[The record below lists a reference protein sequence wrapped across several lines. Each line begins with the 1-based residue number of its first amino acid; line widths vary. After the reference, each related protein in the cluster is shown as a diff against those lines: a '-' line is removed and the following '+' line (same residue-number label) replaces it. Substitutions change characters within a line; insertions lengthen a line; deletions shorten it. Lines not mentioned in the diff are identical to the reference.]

1 MLYLDLNKYVSVALR
16 NHPPP
21 PLIVKLLYNVKEA
34 GSWKVDFFFQAYLVS
49 LTVVV

>member
-34 GSWKVDFFFQAYLVS
+34 GRVGGGNVS
-49 LTVVV
+49 KGA